1 MTPPK
6 SVPGRAG
13 PTPPAARERRPG
25 GAVGVSPRH
34 AGASKFA
41 PRGAATEEGEPMAP
55 AKLRISSGARP
66 SVPTPSAH
74 ALRRRRPLKHR
85 LILTVIGLAIVLLA
99 LSGWVAQAIRLA
111 R

>member
-13 PTPPAARERRPG
+13 RPLPRRASDDRAE
-25 GAVGVSPRH
+25 AVGVSPRH
-34 AGASKFA
+34 AGASRFA
-41 PRGAATEEGEPMAP
+41 PRGAATE
-55 AKLRISSGARP
+55 
-66 SVPTPSAH
+66 AH

-99 LSGWVAQAIRLA
+99 LSGWFAQAIRVA
-111 R
+111 K

>member
-1 MTPPK
+1 MTPPE

-13 PTPPAARERRPG
+13 PPLPRRASHDRAE
-25 GAVGVSPRH
+25 AVGVSPRH

-41 PRGAATEEGEPMAP
+41 PRGAATEEGEPMAQ
-55 AKLRISSGARP
+55 AKLIISSGARL
-66 SVPTPSAH
+66 SVPAPPAH

-85 LILTVIGLAIVLLA
+85 LIIAVIGLVIVLLA

>member
-6 SVPGRAG
+6 SVPGRAPG
-13 PTPPAARERRPG
+13 HPSRGARATTGRS
-25 GAVGVSPRH
+25 VGVSLRH

-41 PRGAATEEGEPMAP
+41 PRGAATEEGEPMAQ
-55 AKLRISSGARP
+55 AKLTISSGARP
-66 SVPTPSAH
+66 SMPAPSAH

-85 LILTVIGLAIVLLA
+85 LIIAVIGLAIVLLA
-99 LSGWVAQAIRLA
+99 LSGWIAQAIRLA